1 MNINRIIA
9 DIEVAKRCCY
19 SKNNPTNDEYFYDVA
34 AYHIQQAIEKELK
47 YILHNIY
54 GMDDISRRYRTHN
67 ISTLIIFLEKYD
79 TEFIQEH
86 QKLVD
91 MADTITEWE
100 ASCRYGENIVSTRRD
115 IEKAVLIADS
125 ILSEIQA
132 LDKINDRN
140 EISDT
145 EFSDTFSDIDESI
158 ER

>member
-47 YILHNIY
+47 YILHNVY
-54 GMDDISRRYRTHN
+54 GMDDTLRSYRTHN
-67 ISTLIIFLEKYD
+67 ISTLMIFLEKYD
-79 TEFIQEH
+79 TDFIQKH
-86 QKLVD
+86 QDLVD
-91 MADTITEWE
+91 MTDTITEWE

-115 IEKAVLIADS
+115 IEKAISIADH
-125 ILSEIQA
+125 ILKEIQT
-132 LDKINDRN
+132 LDRIDSR
-140 EISDT
+140 EG
-145 EFSDTFSDIDESI
+145 FSDIDEAI